1 VPKKPLIETNPYLS
15 DADKRRKG
23 LITNVSSNTS
33 IETGRKPE
41 TIARALNREGRAA
54 QLKTRQ
60 GSGR

>member
-1 VPKKPLIETNPYLS
+1 MPKKPLIETNTYLR

-33 IETGRKPE
+33 IETGRKAE
-41 TIARALNREGRAA
+41 TIARTLNRAARAA
-54 QLKTRQ
+54 SLKTRQ

>member
-1 VPKKPLIETNPYLS
+1 VPKKPLIETNPYLR

-33 IETGRKPE
+33 VETGRKAE
-41 TIARALNREGRAA
+41 TIARALSRGERAA
-54 QLKTRQ
+54 PVKGRQ